1 MTTDNW
7 TPVQRKAQ
15 PPRKKKAQAMTE
27 YNRREQARIEKLQ
40 AEVAELREALSV
52 AGLWRDLGVEN
63 KELRAEV
70 ERLKA
75 VLTRL
80 STLDG
85 HAHMYRRI
93 ARAAVER
100 KP

>member
-7 TPVQRKAQ
+7 TPVQRKFQ
-15 PPRKKKAQAMTE
+15 PPRKKAKAMTE

-40 AEVAELREALSV
+40 AEVEQLRSLIGDLNAERVMA
-52 AGLWRDLGVEN
+52 
-63 KELRAEV
+63 KAEV
-70 ERLKA
+70 ARLTA
-75 VLTRL
+75 ALTQIA
-80 STLDG
+80 TLDG